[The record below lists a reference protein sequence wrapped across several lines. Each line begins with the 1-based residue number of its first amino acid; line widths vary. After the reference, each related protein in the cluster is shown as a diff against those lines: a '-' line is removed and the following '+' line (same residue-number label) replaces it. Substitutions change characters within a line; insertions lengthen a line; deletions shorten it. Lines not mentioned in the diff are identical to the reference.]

1 MTILSRWRVSIYV
14 LECSRGQ
21 DVGQESRRKISTQKV
36 EGLVVTE
43 RGQHAPTFLHFI
55 DPVGLAVRPQFS
67 QWREDRSVPGT

>member
-1 MTILSRWRVSIYV
+1 M
-14 LECSRGQ
+14 
-21 DVGQESRRKISTQKV
+21 GQESRRKISTQKV